1 MSTIFLLMCVIIYL
15 HTYATVIKCTQEDYR
30 VMGIKNRLND
40 LLKERHMNANELA
53 SRINVT
59 PSTIY
64 SILQRDSARI
74 DIDLIMKIAHG
85 LGVTADELLS
95 DEIEAAASRPY
106 DILLDDEGKRL
117 LVEFNNLSSD
127 AKDRLL
133 AYVQIL
139 KDMESHKSDDSKE

>member
-1 MSTIFLLMCVIIYL
+1 
-15 HTYATVIKCTQEDYR
+15 
-30 VMGIKNRLND
+30 MGIKNRLND

-53 SRINVT
+53 SRIDVT

-95 DEIEAAASRPY
+95 DEIAETSRPS
-106 DILLDDEGKRL
+106 DIMLDDNGKKL
-117 LVEFNNLSSD
+117 LIEFNSLSSG

-133 AYVQIL
+133 AYIQIL
-139 KDMESHKSDDSKE
+139 KDMEQYNSDDSKE

>member
-1 MSTIFLLMCVIIYL
+1 MSTTFLLMCVIIYL

-53 SRINVT
+53 SKINVT

-95 DEIEAAASRPY
+95 DEIEDASHPY
-106 DILLDDEGKRL
+106 DVLLDDEGRKL
-117 LVEFNNLSSD
+117 LIEFNSLSSGS
-127 AKDRLL
+127 KDRLL
-133 AYVQIL
+133 AYIQIL
-139 KDMESHKSDDSKE
+139 RDMEQHKSDDSKE

>member
-1 MSTIFLLMCVIIYL
+1 
-15 HTYATVIKCTQEDYR
+15 
-30 VMGIKNRLND
+30 MGIKNRLTE
-40 LLKERHMNANELA
+40 LLKERHINANELA

-95 DEIEAAASRPY
+95 DEIKEVSRSF
-106 DILLDDEGKRL
+106 DVLLDEEGRNL
-117 LVEFNNLSSD
+117 LIEFNGLSSSS
-127 AKDRLL
+127 KDRLL

-139 KDMESHKSDDSKE
+139 KDMEQHKSDNSKE

>member
-1 MSTIFLLMCVIIYL
+1 
-15 HTYATVIKCTQEDYR
+15 
-30 VMGIKNRLND
+30 MGIKNRLNV
-40 LLKERHMNANELA
+40 LLKERHMTANELA